1 MRQSVLFWIIL
12 SIVLPLT
19 TITRGSEEVYF
30 RASPGKKVKF
40 GGGGNGT
47 SYRKAILVH
56 APPGSNP
63 VGPEYDYVMSHF
75 RGCKVVKHSREFYT
89 SRTYD
94 IISFTTPDGAT
105 RALFFQ
111 IAVEQ

>member
-1 MRQSVLFWIIL
+1 MKYLHLLLSLALFA
-12 SIVLPLT
+12 SLT
-19 TITRGSEEVYF
+19 SQASASDEVYF
-30 RASPGKKVKF
+30 RASPGKKVSI

-56 APPGSNP
+56 TPAGANP
-63 VGPEYDYVMSHF
+63 VGREYEYVMSRF
-75 RGCKVVKHSREFYT
+75 PTCKVTKYQREFYT

-94 IISFTTPDGAT
+94 ILTFVAPDGAT

-111 IAVEQ
+111 VAWEH